1 MDKTRVLLLYISE
14 VSGHHQATL
23 AIENAIKRLNPQAE
37 VLNLNAFNYAYPITE
52 KIVNRLYMGVIKR
65 TPGIWDYLYDNPSI
79 VKKTHKIKE
88 LIHIHNFPKLE
99 KLFAEFSPQ
108 AVVCSQ
114 AFPCGMVADFK
125 KTYKSNLP
133 LIGVLTDYAPHSYWI
148 YDNVDYY
155 IAPCDEVKE
164 RFIQK
169 GVPQEKIKV
178 FGIPVDPK
186 FSQQHSRDELAK
198 KFGLSLD
205 KPIILAMGGGQGL
218 GPLKK
223 IVSAFRKMR
232 IDSELVVVAGNNK
245 SLYRSLQ
252 RAAGKTQKKKISLYG
267 YVNNIDELMEISTL
281 IITKAGGLTT
291 SEALVKGLPL
301 VIIKPLPGQE
311 EINTT
316 YLLHK
321 GAAVKITD
329 EKLLFWLIQNLLSS
343 PSTLKAMQEAALR
356 ISKPNASLDI
366 AKLIL
371 ELCPT
376 ISSIA

>member
-1 MDKTRVLLLYISE
+1 MDKPKVLLLYISE

-23 AIENAIKRLNPQAE
+23 AIENAVKRLNPQAE

-79 VKKTHKIKE
+79 VKKTQKIKE

-133 LIGVLTDYAPHSYWI
+133 LVGVLTDYAPHSYWL

-155 IAPCDEVKE
+155 IAPSDEVKE

-169 GVPQEKIKV
+169 GVPAGKIKV
-178 FGIPVDPK
+178 CGIPVDPK
-186 FSQQHSRDELAK
+186 FSQKHSRDELAG
-198 KFGLSLD
+198 KFGLDLD
-205 KPIILAMGGGQGL
+205 RPIILAMGGGQGL

-232 IDSELVVVAGNNK
+232 IDSQLVVVSGNNK

-252 RAAGKTQKKKISLYG
+252 RAAGKTQKKKISIYG

-329 EKLLFWLIQNLLSS
+329 DKLLFWLIQNLLSGS
-343 PSTLKAMQEAALR
+343 STLKAMREAALR
-356 ISKPNASLDI
+356 ISKPNSSADI

-371 ELCPT
+371 ELCAT
-376 ISSIA
+376 TSSIA